1 MKSNTIGKF
10 LKKNSAVFFAV
21 IIIIGILTCLL
32 LGRFDFIFTFLI
44 TAALISLGLVVY
56 LKDKTNELNISFGFI
71 TCMLALWNI
80 AIFMVWH
87 EKDVSLLFL
96 WLKVAFLAVSLLP
109 SVSLYFSYIFPF
121 DPPKKSTL
129 KKIFIFS
136 PGILIF
142 FLVLTNK
149 VLSSVKIYHG
159 KYMSSFSWGH
169 SFLLLYFLIFFTL
182 TFYNLYQHMRKS
194 QGLQKTQLYYVFFG
208 FLLNALI
215 GIITNMIFPSFGI
228 TSFTM
233 IGPGSTVIFIAVTTY
248 SIVRHRLMD
257 VEVVIQKSF
266 IYGIVTAAIVVI
278 YALAIVF
285 SEVFLK
291 KIMGYSSILF
301 SGFITIIIAATFQ
314 PIFSFL
320 QAVTS
325 KYFFPGPYDY
335 QKVLRETRHKIA
347 AQIQLDSLAILLAV
361 TFTKIMHV
369 SEVALLILNKYKAK
383 YNSVPINYPEDEI
396 KYKQIEIDAQSPI
409 TNGLR
414 ATKDV
419 LFDEEISAEILRLKS
434 VSKGNDPKLAA
445 LIEIKGEMDQLGGA
459 LWVPIFLNDELT
471 GIIFLG
477 SKLSGDT
484 FTLEDINLSMALAK
498 DIAEAFENTN
508 LYEEVLYLK
517 NYTQDILDA
526 MPSGVLTANT
536 SGQII
541 TFNPMATKITGIT
554 AEKAINK
561 HYKTIFP
568 PENIIS
574 QIIESALKNKCSVNF
589 ESPLISKD
597 KTSTPL
603 SLTSTILKNSK
614 GKKTGILLTITDL
627 TGIRALKEKV
637 RQTDK
642 INALG
647 TMAASMAHEIKNPL
661 SSMKVLAQLMPSKYN
676 EKEFREKII
685 EIVPKE
691 VARIDRVIESLLNFT
706 RTSTPQFTDINL
718 NQLIEKDVKYFSAQA
733 NNAGIK
739 INAAYAQIPQIKCDP
754 DQLTQVFSNL
764 LLNAIQS
771 MPEGGD
777 LNIATSEGDKIENIL
792 QTVKITVTDTGYG
805 ISKETLKKLFDPF
818 FTTKHGGTGLGLT
831 ISKNIIDGHGGTISI
846 NSAPGK
852 GTTFTIIL
860 PVKQK
865 I

>member
-1 MKSNTIGKF
+1 M
-10 LKKNSAVFFAV
+10 
-21 IIIIGILTCLL
+21 
-32 LGRFDFIFTFLI
+32 
-44 TAALISLGLVVY
+44 IS
-56 LKDKTNELNISFGFI
+56 
-71 TCMLALWNI
+71 
-80 AIFMVWH
+80 
-87 EKDVSLLFL
+87 
-96 WLKVAFLAVSLLP
+96 
-109 SVSLYFSYIFPF
+109 
-121 DPPKKSTL
+121 
-129 KKIFIFS
+129 
-136 PGILIF
+136 
-142 FLVLTNK
+142 
-149 VLSSVKIYHG
+149 SS
-159 KYMSSFSWGH
+159 
-169 SFLLLYFLIFFTL
+169 
-182 TFYNLYQHMRKS
+182 
-194 QGLQKTQLYYVFFG
+194 
-208 FLLNALI
+208 
-215 GIITNMIFPSFGI
+215 
-228 TSFTM
+228 
-233 IGPGSTVIFIAVTTY
+233 
-248 SIVRHRLMD
+248 
-257 VEVVIQKSF
+257 
-266 IYGIVTAAIVVI
+266 
-278 YALAIVF
+278 
-285 SEVFLK
+285 
-291 KIMGYSSILF
+291 
-301 SGFITIIIAATFQ
+301 
-314 PIFSFL
+314 
-320 QAVTS
+320 
-325 KYFFPGPYDY
+325 
-335 QKVLRETRHKIA
+335 
-347 AQIQLDSLAILLAV
+347 
-361 TFTKIMHV
+361 
-369 SEVALLILNKYKAK
+369 LNKYKAK

-568 PENIIS
+568 SENIIS

-831 ISKNIIDGHGGTISI
+831 ISKNIIDGHGGAISI